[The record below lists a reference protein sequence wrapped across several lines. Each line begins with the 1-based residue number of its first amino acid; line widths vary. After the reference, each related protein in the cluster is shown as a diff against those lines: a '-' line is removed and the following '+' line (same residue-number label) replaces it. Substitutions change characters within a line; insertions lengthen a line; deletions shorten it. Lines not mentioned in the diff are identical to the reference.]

1 MSRLSA
7 SEMLSFWKDLM
18 ETLTDGQRVG
28 VLEGHREAGLRLRKK
43 LVEIRKRTWKQP
55 EKWSETCPT
64 ELVWLK

>member
-1 MSRLSA
+1 
-7 SEMLSFWKDLM
+7 M
-18 ETLTDGQRVG
+18 ETLTDGQRVD

-55 EKWSETCPT
+55 ENWSETCPT

>member
-18 ETLTDGQRVG
+18 ETLTDGQQVG

-43 LVEIRKRTWKQP
+43 LVEFRKRTWKQP
-55 EKWSETCPT
+55 ENWSETCPT
-64 ELVWLK
+64 ERVWLK